1 MRKEIEVLKQSKYYV
16 QKQLFEDDA
25 ILKTMELMKSKLDLF
40 QEKADTSEKEKIE
53 IAEQLASTLNKM
65 EKFEHMNQDL
75 LSLNQK
81 KDEIIAK
88 M

>member
-1 MRKEIEVLKQSKYYV
+1 M